1 MDTSQFVL
9 VPLSLKL
16 SILSFFNFLF
26 YSVFNSIHKGGASH
40 GNLRLIRTFPFGCS
54 FFFSLSFN
62 FLFSIC
68 YALLSFKY
76 LSEMP
81 NKVVKKKL
89 VVSVTLF
96 NLSLS

>member
-1 MDTSQFVL
+1 MGLYV
-9 VPLSLKL
+9 
-16 SILSFFNFLF
+16 SFAPFLLGE
-26 YSVFNSIHKGGASH
+26 V
-40 GNLRLIRTFPFGCS
+40 
-54 FFFSLSFN
+54 FFFSLCFN

-76 LSEMP
+76 LSNMP
-81 NKVVKKKL
+81 NKVVKKEL

>member
-1 MDTSQFVL
+1 MGLYV
-9 VPLSLKL
+9 
-16 SILSFFNFLF
+16 SFAPFLL
-26 YSVFNSIHKGGASH
+26 GAV
-40 GNLRLIRTFPFGCS
+40 
-54 FFFSLSFN
+54 FFSVSFN

-76 LSEMP
+76 LSDMP
-81 NKVVKKKL
+81 NEVVKKKL

>member
-1 MDTSQFVL
+1 MGLYITFA
-9 VPLSLKL
+9 P
-16 SILSFFNFLF
+16 FLL
-26 YSVFNSIHKGGASH
+26 GAV
-40 GNLRLIRTFPFGCS
+40 
-54 FFFSLSFN
+54 FFFPLSFN

-76 LSEMP
+76 LSDMP
-81 NKVVKKKL
+81 NKVVKKKKL

>member
-1 MDTSQFVL
+1 MRLYV
-9 VPLSLKL
+9 
-16 SILSFFNFLF
+16 SFAPFLL
-26 YSVFNSIHKGGASH
+26 GAV
-40 GNLRLIRTFPFGCS
+40 

-68 YALLSFKY
+68 YAFLSFKY
-76 LSEMP
+76 LSDMP
-81 NKVVKKKL
+81 NKVVKKKKL